1 MAMFHDDLL
10 SEEDLDNID
19 NDNEGYD
26 DLDESCSAKKEM
38 KKNLK
43 TGKKR

>member
-1 MAMFHDDLL
+1 MATFHDDLL

-26 DLDESCSAKKEM
+26 DFDGSCSANKEM